1 MNDVPWQP
9 HPNGVALRV
18 RVTPNASANR
28 VDGCE
33 ERADGQCWLKV
44 KITAVPEKGKA
55 NKALIKWL
63 AKYLGY
69 AQRDF
74 ELIRGETG
82 RTKTVLIAGEAN
94 AVIKDLKR
102 KFAAFQ

>member
-1 MNDVPWQP
+1 M
-9 HPNGVALRV
+9 RI

-28 VDGCE
+28 VDGWN

-63 AKYLGY
+63 TRVLGY

-74 ELIRGETG
+74 ELIQGETD
-82 RTKTVLIAGEAN
+82 RNKTVLIAGEAN
-94 AVIKDLKR
+94 TVIKDLKR
-102 KFAAFQ
+102 KFAEFQ